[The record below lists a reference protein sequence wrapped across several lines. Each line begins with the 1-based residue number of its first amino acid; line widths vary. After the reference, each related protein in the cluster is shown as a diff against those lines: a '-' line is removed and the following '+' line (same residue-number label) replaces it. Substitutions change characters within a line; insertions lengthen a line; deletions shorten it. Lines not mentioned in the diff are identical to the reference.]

1 MKRLR
6 VTFVAALLA
15 AFALSAPVTIAEEP
29 ATAGVS
35 AKILL
40 ARAIEAA
47 TAPQCTAG
55 TADTRQCGST
65 YTRVAAGAECPAT
78 SGKYCS
84 DKLPYCCGTPGNYY
98 CAKDV
103 NGC

>member
-1 MKRLR
+1 MKRFGYAL
-6 VTFVAALLA
+6 TAACFAALAVAGPASL
-15 AFALSAPVTIAEEP
+15 AEELAQTSP
-29 ATAGVS
+29 S
-35 AKILL
+35 AAVLL
-40 ARAIEAA
+40 ARAMDSS

-55 TADTRQCGST
+55 SANTKQCGSI
-65 YTRVAAGAECPAT
+65 YTRVAAGSECPAT